1 MSTDVPSGRDEVS
14 AAVLA
19 AAAELFAERGPS
31 ATSIRDVA
39 ARAKV
44 NHGLVHRHFG
54 SKEKL
59 VGAVLDH
66 LAAELNTLLDAGA
79 PEADIDRAL
88 DRQARVVVRALMDGY
103 PVGELQS
110 SFPNIARLLDRVS
123 PGVDDLA
130 ARVAAANLLAT
141 QIGWRLVGPYL
152 VTALGLEELSEEQ
165 LRAAIKGPWPKVN
178 LP

>member
-1 MSTDVPSGRDEVS
+1 M
-14 AAVLA
+14 
-19 AAAELFAERGPS
+19 
-31 ATSIRDVA
+31 
-39 ARAKV
+39 
-44 NHGLVHRHFG
+44 
-54 SKEKL
+54 
-59 VGAVLDH
+59 
-66 LAAELNTLLDAGA
+66 
-79 PEADIDRAL
+79 
-88 DRQARVVVRALMDGY
+88 VVRALMDGY

-123 PGVDDLA
+123 PGVDDLS